1 MCRWQQGDF
10 PVKSTRT
17 NAKYLVL
24 CSAAILFAACVNE
37 MEPAKYAL
45 DNINA
50 TLSAVSADAQQYVPD
65 QLASAQGKV
74 AELTAS
80 YDKKDYAAVVKSA
93 PPVLAEV
100 NGLADAVATKKDE
113 RLKALGNEW
122 RSLAAS
128 VPQSVTAVQ
137 TRIDALAKTKH
148 APKDIDLS
156 AAKSALAD
164 ATSAWDNAQSK
175 FKSGSAE
182 DAVAAAKDA
191 TTKLASA
198 AGSLKL
204 NLPQTGT

>member
-1 MCRWQQGDF
+1 MRRWQPGDF

-17 NAKYLVL
+17 MAKYLAL

-50 TLSAVSADAQQYVPD
+50 TLSVVSADAQQYVPD

-93 PPVLAEV
+93 PAVLTEV
-100 NGLADAVATKKDE
+100 NGLAGAVATKKDE
-113 RLKALGNEW
+113 RLKAVGNEW

-128 VPQSVTAVQ
+128 VP
-137 TRIDALAKTKH
+137 
-148 APKDIDLS
+148 
-156 AAKSALAD
+156 
-164 ATSAWDNAQSK
+164 
-175 FKSGSAE
+175 
-182 DAVAAAKDA
+182 
-191 TTKLASA
+191 
-198 AGSLKL
+198 
-204 NLPQTGT
+204 